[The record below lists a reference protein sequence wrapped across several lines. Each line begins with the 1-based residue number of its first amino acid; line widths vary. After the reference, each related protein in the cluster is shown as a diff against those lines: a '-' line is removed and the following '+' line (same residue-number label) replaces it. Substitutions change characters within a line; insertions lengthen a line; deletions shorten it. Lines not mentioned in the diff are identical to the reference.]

1 MINKSF
7 RGTLAI
13 AFILFAATFTKAQPV
28 VTEYFLVSE
37 TFQIDLKDRKTRD
50 IIFTKGVVDAE
61 WQAEKRTFAIS
72 YNPYQTDIDTAL
84 KLVKDKVGAALYTNR
99 NKFFTS
105 VSRF

>member
-1 MINKSF
+1 M
-7 RGTLAI
+7 
-13 AFILFAATFTKAQPV
+13 FAATFTKAQPV
-28 VTEYFLVSE
+28 VTEYFQVSE
-37 TFQIDLKDRKTRD
+37 AFNIDLKDRKTRD

-84 KLVKDKVGAALYTNR
+84 KSVKDKVGAALYTNR

>member
-7 RGTLAI
+7 RATLAS
-13 AFILFAATFTKAQPV
+13 ALILFAATFTKAQPV
-28 VTEYFLVSE
+28 VTEYFQVSE
-37 TFQIDLKDRKTRD
+37 TFNIDLKDRKTRD

-72 YNPYQTDIDTAL
+72 YNPYQTDIDAAL
-84 KLVKDKVGAALYTNR
+84 RLVKDRVGAALYTSR